1 MKKMKCSK
9 KVLLAMA
16 AAIGTGL
23 LAGCSTKLS
32 PEPFDANLR
41 LTSGHV
47 KTVVKKGKTTRLE
60 VFKAL
65 GAPNVI
71 AVESGKGETWT
82 YDQMKVR
89 RTAQGYGA
97 GAFFLTGF
105 AFSNDFN
112 PRRGSFNPG
121 SGIGEAGVS
130 ASGSVGTNTTSIN
143 TATLV
148 IRFDASD
155 RVQSYKM
162 LVTSF

>member
-1 MKKMKCSK
+1 MKCSK
-9 KVLLAMA
+9 KVLLVMA

-47 KTVVKKGKTTRLE
+47 KTVVKKGQTTRLE

-71 AVESGKGETWT
+71 AMESGKGETWT

-105 AFSNDFN
+105 AFTDDFD
-112 PRRGSFNPG
+112 PRRRSFNPG
-121 SGIGEAGVS
+121 SGVGEAGVS

>member
-1 MKKMKCSK
+1 MKCTK
-9 KVLLAMA
+9 KVLLVMA

-47 KTVVKKGKTTRLE
+47 KSVVKKGKTTRLDI
-60 VFKAL
+60 FKAL

-71 AVESGKGETWT
+71 AMESDKGEVWT

-105 AFSNDFN
+105 AFSDDVSL
-112 PRRGSFNPG
+112 RRSTFNPG
-121 SGIGEAGVS
+121 GGIGEAGVS

-143 TATLV
+143 TATLI
-148 IRFDASD
+148 IRFDAND

>member
-1 MKKMKCSK
+1 MTCSK
-9 KVLLAMA
+9 KVLLLMA

-47 KTVVKKGKTTRLE
+47 RTVVKKGKTTRLE

-71 AVESGKGETWT
+71 AMESDKGEVWT
-82 YDQMKVR
+82 YDQIKVR
-89 RTAQGYGA
+89 RTGQGYQA

-105 AFSNDFN
+105 AFDNDFDV
-112 PRRGSFNPG
+112 RTRNPG
-121 SGIGEAGVS
+121 HGVGEAGVN
-130 ASGSVGTNTTSIN
+130 ASGSVGTDTTSIH

-148 IRFDASD
+148 IRFDTAD

>member
-1 MKKMKCSK
+1 MKNSK
-9 KVLLAMA
+9 KALLAMA
-16 AAIGTGL
+16 AVIGAGF

-32 PEPFDANLR
+32 PEPFDSNLR

-71 AVESGKGETWT
+71 AMDSDNNEIWT

-89 RTAQGYGA
+89 RTSQGYGA
-97 GAFFLTGF
+97 GAFFLTAF
-105 AFSNDFN
+105 AFDNDIN
-112 PRRGSFNPG
+112 LRNGNPG
-121 SGIGEAGVS
+121 HGAGGAGVS
-130 ASGSVGTNTTSIN
+130 ADGKVGTDTTSIQ

-148 IRFDASD
+148 IRFDAAD

>member
-1 MKKMKCSK
+1 MKRFQKM
-9 KVLLAMA
+9 LLVTA
-16 AAIGTGL
+16 AVIGAGL

-41 LTSGHV
+41 LTPGHV
-47 KTVVKKGKTTRLE
+47 RTTVQKGKTTRLE

-71 AVESGKGETWT
+71 AMESGKGEVWT
-82 YDQMKVR
+82 YDQIKVR

-97 GAFFLTGF
+97 GAYFMTGF
-105 AFSNDFN
+105 AFGSGLD
-112 PRRGSFNPG
+112 PRRSHLSPG
-121 SGIGEAGVS
+121 HGGGVAGVS
-130 ASGSVGTNTTSIN
+130 ANGSIGTDTTSVL

-148 IRFDASD
+148 IRFDAND
-155 RVQSYKM
+155 KVESYKM

>member
-1 MKKMKCSK
+1 MKCSK

-23 LAGCSTKLS
+23 LTGCSTKLS

-47 KTVVKKGKTTRLE
+47 KTVVKKGQTTRLE

-71 AVESGKGETWT
+71 AMESGKGETWT

-105 AFSNDFN
+105 AFSDDVSL
-112 PRRGSFNPG
+112 RRSTFNPG
-121 SGIGEAGVS
+121 GGIGEAGVS

>member
-1 MKKMKCSK
+1 MKCSK
-9 KVLLAMA
+9 KVLLEMA
-16 AAIGTGL
+16 AVIGTGL

-47 KTVVKKGKTTRLE
+47 KTVVRKGQTTRLE

-71 AVESGKGETWT
+71 AMESGKGETWT

-105 AFSNDFN
+105 AFTDDFD
-112 PRRGSFNPG
+112 PRRRSFNPG
-121 SGIGEAGVS
+121 SGVGEAGVS

>member
-1 MKKMKCSK
+1 MKCSK
-9 KVLLAMA
+9 KVLLMMA
-16 AAIGTGL
+16 AAIGTCL
-23 LAGCSTKLS
+23 LTGCSTKLS

-47 KTVVKKGKTTRLE
+47 KTVVKKGQTTRLE

-71 AVESGKGETWT
+71 AMESGKGETWT

-105 AFSNDFN
+105 AFSNDLSL
-112 PRRGSFNPG
+112 RRSSFNPG
-121 SGIGEAGVS
+121 SGAGEAGVS

>member
-1 MKKMKCSK
+1 MKCSK
-9 KVLLAMA
+9 KVLLVMA

-47 KTVVKKGKTTRLE
+47 KTMVKKGQTTRLE

-71 AVESGKGETWT
+71 AMESGKGETWT

-105 AFSNDFN
+105 AFSDDVSL
-112 PRRGSFNPG
+112 RRSTFNPG
-121 SGIGEAGVS
+121 GGIGEAGVS
-130 ASGSVGTNTTSIN
+130 ASGNVGTNTTSIN

-148 IRFDASD
+148 IRFDAAD

>member
-1 MKKMKCSK
+1 MKCSK

-23 LAGCSTKLS
+23 LTGCSTKLS

-47 KTVVKKGKTTRLE
+47 KTVVKKGQTTRLE

-71 AVESGKGETWT
+71 AMESGKGETWT

-105 AFSNDFN
+105 AFSNDLSL
-112 PRRGSFNPG
+112 RRSSFNPG
-121 SGIGEAGVS
+121 SGAGEAGVS

>member
-1 MKKMKCSK
+1 MKYSK
-9 KVLLAMA
+9 KALLALA
-16 AAIGTGL
+16 AVIGTGF

-47 KTVVKKGKTTRLE
+47 KSVVKKGKTTRLE

-71 AVESGKGETWT
+71 AMDSDKGEVWT

-105 AFSNDFN
+105 AFDDDIRISRNN
-112 PRRGSFNPG
+112 SNPG
-121 SGIGEAGVS
+121 HGAGEAGVS
-130 ASGSVGTNTTSIN
+130 ASGSLGTDTTSIH

-148 IRFDASD
+148 IRFDAAD

>member
-1 MKKMKCSK
+1 MKCSK
-9 KVLLAMA
+9 KLLLMA

-71 AVESGKGETWT
+71 AMESDKGEVWT
-82 YDQMKVR
+82 YDQIKVR
-89 RTAQGYGA
+89 RTSQGYGA

-105 AFSNDFN
+105 AFSDDVSRS
-112 PRRGSFNPG
+112 RRDPG
-121 SGIGEAGVS
+121 RGIGEAGVS
-130 ASGSVGTNTTSIN
+130 ATGTVGTDTTSIH

>member
-1 MKKMKCSK
+1 MKCSK
-9 KVLLAMA
+9 NVLLAMA

-23 LAGCSTKLS
+23 LTGCSTKLS

-47 KTVVKKGKTTRLE
+47 KTVVKKGQTTRLE

-71 AVESGKGETWT
+71 AMESGKGETWT

-105 AFSNDFN
+105 AFSNDLSL
-112 PRRGSFNPG
+112 RRSTFNPG
-121 SGIGEAGVS
+121 SGAGEAGVS

>member
-1 MKKMKCSK
+1 MKSSK
-9 KVLLAMA
+9 KALLAMA
-16 AAIGTGL
+16 AVIGASL

-47 KTVVKKGKTTRLE
+47 KTVVKTGKTTRLE
-60 VFKAL
+60 IFKAL

-71 AVESGKGETWT
+71 AMDSANGEIWT

-89 RTAQGYGA
+89 RTSQGYNA
-97 GAFFLTGF
+97 GAYFLTLF
-105 AFSNDFN
+105 AFSDDVAYTGRNN
-112 PRRGSFNPG
+112 NIPYPGRGA
-121 SGIGEAGVS
+121 GEAGVS
-130 ASGSVGTNTTSIN
+130 ANGRVGTSTTSVS

-148 IRFDASD
+148 VRFDAND
-155 RVQSYKM
+155 KVKSYNM

>member
-1 MKKMKCSK
+1 MKCSK

-47 KTVVKKGKTTRLE
+47 KTVVKKGQTTRLE

-71 AVESGKGETWT
+71 SMESGKGETWT

-105 AFSNDFN
+105 AFSNDLSL
-112 PRRGSFNPG
+112 RRSSFNPG
-121 SGIGEAGVS
+121 SGAGEAGVS

>member
-1 MKKMKCSK
+1 MKCSK
-9 KVLLAMA
+9 KVLLVLA

-47 KTVVKKGKTTRLE
+47 KTVVKKGQTTRLE

-71 AVESGKGETWT
+71 AMESGKGETWT

-105 AFSNDFN
+105 AFTDDFN
-112 PRRGSFNPG
+112 PRRGQFNPG
-121 SGIGEAGVS
+121 SGVGEAGVS

>member
-1 MKKMKCSK
+1 MKCSK

-47 KTVVKKGKTTRLE
+47 KTVVKKGQTTRLD

-71 AVESGKGETWT
+71 SMESGKGETWT

-105 AFSNDFN
+105 AFSNDLSL
-112 PRRGSFNPG
+112 RRSSLNPG
-121 SGIGEAGVS
+121 SGAGEAGVS

>member
-1 MKKMKCSK
+1 MKCSK

-23 LAGCSTKLS
+23 LTGCSTKLS

-47 KTVVKKGKTTRLE
+47 KTVVRKGQTTRLE

-71 AVESGKGETWT
+71 AMESGKGETWT

-89 RTAQGYGA
+89 RTAQGYSA
-97 GAFFLTGF
+97 GAYFLTLF
-105 AFSNDFN
+105 AFSDDIAYTGRKQNI
-112 PRRGSFNPG
+112 PYPGRGAG
-121 SGIGEAGVS
+121 DAGVS
-130 ASGSVGTNTTSIN
+130 ASGSIGTSTTSIN

-148 IRFDASD
+148 IRFDAND
-155 RVQSYKM
+155 KVQSYNM

>member
-1 MKKMKCSK
+1 M
-9 KVLLAMA
+9 V
-16 AAIGTGL
+16 
-23 LAGCSTKLS
+23 
-32 PEPFDANLR
+32 R
-41 LTSGHV
+41 
-47 KTVVKKGKTTRLE
+47 KGQTTRLE

-71 AVESGKGETWT
+71 AMESGKGETWT

-105 AFSNDFN
+105 AFTDDFN

-121 SGIGEAGVS
+121 SGVGEAGVS

>member
-1 MKKMKCSK
+1 MKYSK
-9 KVLLAMA
+9 NALLAVA
-16 AAIGTGL
+16 AVIGAGF

-47 KTVVKKGKTTRLE
+47 KAMVRKGKTTRLE

-65 GAPNVI
+65 GSPNVI
-71 AVESGKGETWT
+71 AMDSDNGEIWT

-89 RTAQGYGA
+89 RTSQGYGA

-105 AFSNDFN
+105 AFDNDIDIQA
-112 PRRGSFNPG
+112 RNPG
-121 SGIGEAGVS
+121 HGAGAAGVS
-130 ASGSVGTNTTSIN
+130 ANGKVGTDTTSIH

-148 IRFDASD
+148 VRFDASD

>member
-1 MKKMKCSK
+1 MKCSK
-9 KVLLAMA
+9 KVLLMMA
-16 AAIGTGL
+16 AVIGTGL

-47 KTVVKKGKTTRLE
+47 KTVVKKGQTTRLE

-71 AVESGKGETWT
+71 AMESGKGETWT

-105 AFSNDFN
+105 AFTDDFN
-112 PRRGSFNPG
+112 PRRSQFNPG
-121 SGIGEAGVS
+121 SGVGEAGVS
-130 ASGSVGTNTTSIN
+130 ISGSVGTNTTSIN